1 MISVRKLSKYFDSF
15 CVFENLNFDI
25 NQGEIFCVFGRNGS
39 GKTTLLKILA
49 GIVEPTSGKVE
60 IIGDN
65 NKDNPKKKILF
76 VGHEPNL
83 YKYLSVKENLDFWA
97 KLWGKKISEDDIKK
111 ALEFF
116 GIENFFNYKI
126 FELSQG
132 TKRKVSFS
140 KFLLIDPQIFIVD
153 EPFSNIDDKGREKIK
168 EMFLK
173 SRSEGKVVIFSSSE
187 KDTYLK
193 PDRSIIL
200 AQTQG
205 V

>member
-1 MISVRKLSKYFDSF
+1 MLSVRKLSKYFDSF
-15 CVFENLNFDI
+15 CVFENLSFEI
-25 NQGEIFCVFGRNGS
+25 NQGEIFCIFGRNGS

-49 GIVEPTSGKVE
+49 GIIEPTSGKVE
-60 IIGDN
+60 IVGDD
-65 NKDNPKKKILF
+65 NKSNLKKKILF

-97 KLWGKKISEDDIKK
+97 KLWGKKINEKDTEK

-116 GIENFFNYKI
+116 GIEKFLNYKI

-153 EPFSNIDDKGREKIK
+153 EPFSNIDDKGREKIRELFFRAK
-168 EMFLK
+168 
-173 SRSEGKVVIFSSSE
+173 SEGKIVIFSSPE
-187 KDTYLK
+187 KNTYLK
-193 PDRSIIL
+193 PDSFL
-200 AQTQG
+200 TLD
-205 V
+205 

>member
-1 MISVRKLSKYFDSF
+1 MLSVRKLSKYFDSF

-25 NQGEIFCVFGRNGS
+25 NQGEIFCIFGRNGS

-60 IIGDN
+60 IVGDN
-65 NKDNPKKKILF
+65 NKGNLKKKILF

-83 YKYLSVKENLDFWA
+83 YKYLSVKENLEFWA
-97 KLWGKKISEDDIKK
+97 KLWGKGTSEYEIKK

-116 GIENFFNYKI
+116 GIDNFLNYKI

-140 KFLLIDPQIFIVD
+140 KFLLIDPQIFIAD
-153 EPFSNIDDKGREKIK
+153 EPFSNIDDKGREKVK
-168 EMFLK
+168 ELFLK
-173 SRSEGKVVIFSSSE
+173 AKYGGKIVIFSSSE

-193 PDRSIIL
+193 PDRFIIL
-200 AQTQG
+200 DQIQ
-205 V
+205 VV